1 MRLTD
6 VNQYDPGHRECLK
19 PMVVIWQGVGVDE
32 EDSRQS
38 E

>member
-19 PMVVIWQGVGVDE
+19 PMVVIWPGVDE